1 MKKTAI
7 FVLSFIALGFIY
19 LSCENQKTAQEY
31 IREEKKAIDR
41 FITRMEID
49 VISKYPTNHQF
60 AENEYFKTNEGLYFQ
75 VVDSGRGKKINPFI
89 DIEDVQ
95 VRFGFLVNVKSYVS
109 GYRDSIVP
117 PESILPMNFLSGP
130 SGIYGQ
136 PDPAYN
142 FSCVGWAIPLQY
154 VNEGAVVNMI
164 VPSSLGN
171 SSDNTNFVPRFYKN
185 LKYTNF
191 Y

>member
-1 MKKTAI
+1 MKKTAA
-7 FVLSFIALGFIY
+7 FVLSIIAFSFLY

-41 FITRMEID
+41 FRNRLGID
-49 VISKYPTNHQF
+49 VLSKYPANHQF
-60 AENEYFKTNEGLYFQ
+60 ATNEYFKTNEGLYFQ
-75 VVDSGRGKKINPFI
+75 VIDSGRGRKINPFI

-95 VRFGFLVNVKSYVS
+95 VRFDFLFNIKGYVS
-109 GYRDSIVP
+109 GKSDTIVP

-136 PDPAYN
+136 PDPMYN

-154 VNEGAVVNMI
+154 VNEGAVVNI
-164 VPSSLGN
+164 ILPSSLGN
-171 SSDNTNFVPRFYKN
+171 TSDNTNFVPRFYKN